1 MRALVFQPP
10 PPQRN
15 GIYFGNNVNNS
26 DIALHSEYYVQIS
39 DSIEKNIGGYVLRK
53 PNVRSKLTILNS
65 LIVPKNLK
73 GGPFGIF
80 KHLLCSKI
88 SKTIEGGP
96 FGTIKKFSK
105 KSLLVPKK
113 IQVKN
118 TQIAKVGILSCFQG
132 SGRRF
137 HNFG

>member
-1 MRALVFQPP
+1 M
-10 PPQRN
+10 
-15 GIYFGNNVNNS
+15 
-26 DIALHSEYYVQIS
+26 
-39 DSIEKNIGGYVLRK
+39 
-53 PNVRSKLTILNS
+53 TILNS

-73 GGPFGIF
+73 GGTLWDFQTSIMF
-80 KHLLCSKI
+80 QNIKKI
-88 SKTIEGGP
+88 EWGP

-105 KSLLVPKK
+105 KSLIVPKK

-137 HNFG
+137 YNFG

>member
-1 MRALVFQPP
+1 MKNDNFEQ
-10 PPQRN
+10 
-15 GIYFGNNVNNS
+15 S
-26 DIALHSEYYVQIS
+26 HSA
-39 DSIEKNIGGYVLRK
+39 EKSER
-53 PNVRSKLTILNS
+53 
-65 LIVPKNLK
+65 
-73 GGPFGIF
+73 GPFGIF
-80 KHLLCSKI
+80 KHLLCSKL